1 MTKKRTAV
9 DELRSIDDAI
19 ERSILDASAEELRDE
34 LAQDGL
40 DWDKLV
46 AETDALIA
54 DSKSQAGRLRL
65 SRAREELKAFQAKP
79 AEGPVDR
86 AGHRTR
92 LNRMRAGAESQTC
105 SRRSSV
111 SARWAPRLSRASAWI
126 SSTITVSTDCRIA
139 RDFAAVTIR

>member
-92 LNRMRAGAESQTC
+92 LNRMRAGAKSGVMMAARKGKHLSEQDEEGAVDDLELLRRLEADNSES
-105 SRRSSV
+105 S
-111 SARWAPRLSRASAWI
+111 
-126 SSTITVSTDCRIA
+126 
-139 RDFAAVTIR
+139 